1 MISWAQVVR
10 GLVGKRNAMDGL
22 PTGLDK
28 ANWLKLLNKKRA
40 IQTDMRKIYPN
51 YPYTAIG
58 AEPETFD
65 NYIGG
70 GLDPLW
76 KQP

>member
-10 GLVGKRNAMDGL
+10 ELSGKRIAMDGL
-22 PTGLDK
+22 PRGLDK
-28 ANWLKLLNKKRA
+28 KNWLTLLKKKREV
-40 IQTDMRKIYPN
+40 QTDMRKIYPN

-58 AEPETFD
+58 AEPEAFN

-70 GLDPLW
+70 GLDPSW
-76 KQP
+76 KQT

>member
-1 MISWAQVVR
+1 MISWTQVIR
-10 GLVGKRNAMDGL
+10 GLVAKRQAMDGL
-22 PTGLDK
+22 PRGLDK
-28 ANWLKLLNKKRA
+28 AGWLAILNKKRR
-40 IQTDMRKIYPN
+40 IQSDMKQIYPN

-70 GLDPLW
+70 GLDPNW